1 MNLGEEKKEPP
12 AAILAVDDVEE
23 NLVALTALLGRS
35 DVHLL
40 TARSGEQAL
49 EQLLRNDVAV
59 ALLDVNM
66 PSMDGFELAELMRG
80 SPRTRQIP
88 IIFLTAAPHDRA
100 RLFRGYEAGAVDFLH
115 KPIEPHVLTSKVEVF
130 IQLYRQRQKVAEQVE
145 LLRQSLSLNE
155 AFVAVLGHDLRNPLA
170 TIATGATL
178 LERRAADEAT
188 RRTAQ
193 RIVRGSQKMAR
204 LIDQLLCLARM
215 RSGRGIPLAL
225 RETDLRQVV
234 ETALEDHDSQGR
246 ALSVN
251 VEGDPT
257 GVWDRDRLVQT
268 VDNLI
273 GNALRHGDPQ
283 APVEIR
289 LDGRDPQVVRLSVRN
304 GGVIPPEVLP
314 EVFQPFRSGSGGLG
328 LGLYIVRTFVEAH
341 DGHVRVT
348 SSAAEGTCFES
359 VLPRRTPERP
369 EAAGSDDR
377 PA

>member
-1 MNLGEEKKEPP
+1 MSDQPRAEPP
-12 AAILAVDDVEE
+12 VAVLAVDDVEE
-23 NLVALTALLGRS
+23 NLVALQALLGRP
-35 DVHLL
+35 DLRLL

-49 EQLLRNDVAV
+49 EELLRHDVAV

-115 KPIEPHVLTSKVEVF
+115 KPIEPHVLSSKVEVF
-130 IQLYRQRQKVAEQVE
+130 VQLYRQRRKVAEQVE
-145 LLRQSLSLNE
+145 LLRQALDLNE

-170 TIATGATL
+170 TISTGAAL

-204 LIDQLLCLARM
+204 LIDQLLCLARV
-215 RSGRGIPLAL
+215 RSGRGIPLTL
-225 RETDLRQVV
+225 RETDLRRVV
-234 ETALEDHDSQGR
+234 DAALEDHDTQGR
-246 ALSVN
+246 VAVAA
-251 VEGDPT
+251 EGDT
-257 GVWDRDRLVQT
+257 LGVWDSDRLVQAA
-268 VDNLI
+268 DNLI
-273 GNALRHGDPQ
+273 GNALRHGDAG

-289 LDGRDPQVVRLSVRN
+289 VDGRQASVVHLSVRN
-304 GGVIPPEVLP
+304 RGSIPPEVLP

-341 DGHVRVT
+341 GGQAQVA
-348 SSAAEGTCFES
+348 SSPAEGTCFEL
-359 VLPRRTPERP
+359 VLPRRSAASCETP
-369 EAAGSDDR
+369 DDR
-377 PA
+377 R

>member
-1 MNLGEEKKEPP
+1 MNLGNGGKEPP
-12 AAILAVDDVEE
+12 VAILAVDDVEE
-23 NLVALTALLGRS
+23 NLVALTALLGRA

-115 KPIEPHVLTSKVEVF
+115 KPIEPHVLSSKVEVF
-130 IQLYRQRQKVAEQVE
+130 VQLYRQRQQLAEQVE
-145 LLRQSLSLNE
+145 LLRESLSLNE

-178 LERRAADEAT
+178 LERRASDDAT

-215 RSGRGIPLAL
+215 RSGRGIPLEL

-246 ALSVN
+246 PLSVN
-251 VEGDPT
+251 VDGDPT
-257 GVWDRDRLVQT
+257 GLWDRDRLLQT

-283 APVEIR
+283 THVEIR
-289 LDGRDPQVVRLSVRN
+289 LDGTESRSRPTVRAQRRCDP
-304 GGVIPPEVLP
+304 G
-314 EVFQPFRSGSGGLG
+314 GGLAG
-328 LGLYIVRTFVEAH
+328 
-341 DGHVRVT
+341 RVP
-348 SSAAEGTCFES
+348 A
-359 VLPRRTPERP
+359 LPQRQRGPGPRPLHRADLRRGP
-369 EAAGSDDR
+369 
-377 PA
+377 